1 MSRRAWIPATPGVET
16 PGIEGTF
23 PVEMADRAALA
34 TRIAEPSDSCAI
46 GVPLLTIALST
57 PASLTAE
64 PSRSWVCPENC
75 SSASSRPTA
84 VHPSASS
91 RLLQK
96 RRYQGG
102 MRFSGSARRNDLIA
116 EARLGQANGNVLHIL
131 ELLGFHDRPSQRHLS
146 DRFLVNDRGRRVHEP
161 FCES

>member
-23 PVEMADRAALA
+23 PVEMADWAALA

-64 PSRSWVCPENC
+64 PS
-75 SSASSRPTA
+75 
-84 VHPSASS
+84 
-91 RLLQK
+91 
-96 RRYQGG
+96 
-102 MRFSGSARRNDLIA
+102 
-116 EARLGQANGNVLHIL
+116 LGQANGNVLHIL
-131 ELLGFHDRPSQRHLS
+131 ELLGFHDRPSQRLLS